1 MAYAYRNP
9 PQIIPACNEVS
20 RAKSSDLSS
29 TLHTVF
35 LENPLSREAWC
46 VDLPGLRVNISL
58 TAATFFGVRTV
69 DNNRTYHFQAEDDA
83 DQRAW
88 MSVLVNCKESA
99 LMRAFDDNTK
109 TGGSKLNQ
117 SHVELQQAII
127 RYVQKLPGN
136 DRCCD
141 CNSQNGSQ
149 ARGIDILW
157 AAAEFVIVKSC
168 CVLRLFCGV
177 AVKVMLIA
185 RWKYIAELRCYSM
198 QVGNKGSPLS
208 TLVTC
213 ANFVQVQAIKKTRQ
227 DATWLSTNFGIIV
240 CIECS
245 GIHRDLG
252 VHISRIQSLT
262 LDNVGTSQ
270 LLLVRHMTNVLFNEI
285 MEATLQ
291 QSSKPTPSSTM
302 EERCEFI
309 RAKYVE
315 RKFTLQTCEDERD
328 LLSDLEHAVN
338 NKDLHQLLQ
347 VFAEGVDLASA
358 LPTSVSYIYKI

>member
-1 MAYAYRNP
+1 MA
-9 PQIIPACNEVS
+9 
-20 RAKSSDLSS
+20 LSYKLCHS
-29 TLHTVF
+29 GTMQ
-35 LENPLSREAWC
+35 
-46 VDLPGLRVNISL
+46 D
-58 TAATFFGVRTV
+58 
-69 DNNRTYHFQAEDDA
+69 NRTYHFQAEDDA

-99 LMRAFDDNTK
+99 LMRAFDDSTK

-141 CNSQNGSQ
+141 CNSQNEEHETDDNETPKRVTNQ
-149 ARGIDILW
+149 DAR
-157 AAAEFVIVKSC
+157 
-168 CVLRLFCGV
+168 
-177 AVKVMLIA
+177 
-185 RWKYIAELRCYSM
+185 KYIAELRCYLL
-198 QVGNKGSPLS
+198 QEGNNGSPLS
-208 TLVTC
+208 ALNTC
-213 ANFVQVQAIKKTRQ
+213 ADFVQVQSIKKTRQ

-358 LPTSVSYIYKI
+358 LPTSEHRSRRSGPM

>member
-1 MAYAYRNP
+1 MASL
-9 PQIIPACNEVS
+9 VLTD
-20 RAKSSDLSS
+20 SSQ
-29 TLHTVF
+29 
-35 LENPLSREAWC
+35 
-46 VDLPGLRVNISL
+46 L
-58 TAATFFGVRTV
+58 TS
-69 DNNRTYHFQAEDDA
+69 DSQHLDNRTYHFQAEDDA

-99 LMRAFDDNTK
+99 LMRAFDDSTK

-127 RYVQKLPGN
+127 RYVLKLPGN

-141 CNSQNGSQ
+141 CNSQN
-149 ARGIDILW
+149 
-157 AAAEFVIVKSC
+157 
-168 CVLRLFCGV
+168 
-177 AVKVMLIA
+177 
-185 RWKYIAELRCYSM
+185 
-198 QVGNKGSPLS
+198 
-208 TLVTC
+208 
-213 ANFVQVQAIKKTRQ
+213 

-302 EERCEFI
+302 ELHCEFHFTLLSDEFHRVKPREERCEFI

-358 LPTSVSYIYKI
+358 LPTSVS